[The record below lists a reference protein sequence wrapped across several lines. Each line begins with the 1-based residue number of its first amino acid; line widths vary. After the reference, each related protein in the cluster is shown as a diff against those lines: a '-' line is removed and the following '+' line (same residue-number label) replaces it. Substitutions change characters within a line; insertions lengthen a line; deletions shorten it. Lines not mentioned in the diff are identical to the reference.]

1 MRAAA
6 RSYGASRRLA
16 IQRRRRRSIA
26 ASNPQAPNATATFS
40 ATLDSAN
47 GVAQLAPTFADNA
60 SATNGVT
67 GARVT
72 LGLTDPDSNAWVAH
86 NASRFAN
93 QYALDSQGDQQ
104 LIFAAGPPGS
114 SPRLTQLP
122 LSRADGQSAGVDDVR
137 FAPGHSLL
145 VVDSAATVVYRST
158 VTSQEVRRMGRWTPS
173 VRAATPMRSTP

>member
-67 GARVT
+67 AAPVT

-93 QYALDSQGDQQ
+93 QYVLDSQGDQQ

-114 SPRLTQLP
+114 SPQLTQLP

-137 FAPGHSLL
+137 FATGHSLL
-145 VVDSAATVVYRST
+145 VVDSGANVVYRVAGHFPEGQAYGSLDTVGTST
-158 VTSQEVRRMGRWTPS
+158 NTH
-173 VRAATPMRSTP
+173 